1 MPNLPDFSA
10 FMGVF
15 IMQIALLDAR
25 SVEVFLSCPTQTYQL
40 CGTMRQS
47 TAILSIIT
55 YMLNTDQQSVTI
67 LTTPSAPSVVTETLK
82 PMNSTNERENF
93 SERLQ
98 TALKNAH
105 YSPDSPTRLAREFN
119 VRFEGRP
126 ITVHAARTWLVGE
139 AIPTQEKLRMI
150 AQWLGVPADWLRF
163 GGDNDAAANGD
174 GAGVPRF
181 ESADVKLISDLQRL
195 DEHHRQ
201 LAREFIR
208 MLVRV
213 NYQK

>member
-1 MPNLPDFSA
+1 
-10 FMGVF
+10 
-15 IMQIALLDAR
+15 
-25 SVEVFLSCPTQTYQL
+25 
-40 CGTMRQS
+40 
-47 TAILSIIT
+47 
-55 YMLNTDQQSVTI
+55 
-67 LTTPSAPSVVTETLK
+67 
-82 PMNSTNERENF
+82 MNSTNERESF

-98 TALKNAH
+98 QALKNAH

-119 VRFEGRP
+119 IRFEGRP
-126 ITVHAARTWLVGE
+126 ITVHAARKWLVGE

-163 GGDNDAAANGD
+163 GGPESPSEPGDTGGAA
-174 GAGVPRF
+174 RF
-181 ESADVKLISDLQRL
+181 ESADVKLIADLQRL

-213 NYQK
+213 NHQPTAK